1 MSKQWFDERLYE
13 MKQERDRL
21 AAENARLKELW
32 YQDADPDE
40 TEFHLDYRAALAK
53 VKESGK

>member
-1 MSKQWFDERLYE
+1 MSLEQAYEQKCKQC
-13 MKQERDRL
+13 DRL
-21 AAENARLKELW
+21 AAENVRLKELW

-53 VKESGK
+53 VKETGK